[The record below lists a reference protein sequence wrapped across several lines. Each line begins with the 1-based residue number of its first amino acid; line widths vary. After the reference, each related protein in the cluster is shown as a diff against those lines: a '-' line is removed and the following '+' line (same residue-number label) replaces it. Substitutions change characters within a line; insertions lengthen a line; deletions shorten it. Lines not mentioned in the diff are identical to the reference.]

1 MGGFCNEVRCIMKK
15 ENNSAHNHN
24 RGSFSGRIGYVLAV
38 AGSAVGLGNIW
49 RFPYLAA
56 KYGGGI
62 FLLIYILLTASF
74 GYVLIMSETALG
86 RMTRK
91 SPVGAFEH
99 FGKTKSF
106 KIGGWLNAVIPMLI
120 VPYYSTIGGWVIKYL
135 VEYFKGNVQAVAED
149 GYFGNFI
156 SDSWQ
161 VELWFLVFA
170 ALVFIIILGGVQNG
184 VERMSKIMMPVLVVL
199 AVVVTIYSVTRPGA
213 VEGVKY
219 FLIPNVKNFSWMT
232 VVAAMGQMFYS
243 LSIAMGILYTYGSYV
258 RKDMDI
264 ERSTTQVEVFDTGI
278 AILAGLMIIPAV
290 FSFSGGNPETLQAG
304 PSLMFITLPKVFAS
318 MGFGTATGIVFFIL
332 VLLAALTSAVSL
344 METSVSTFM
353 DELHWSRK
361 KCCGLMVVIMIV
373 LGTASSMGYGLLD
386 FIRIFGMNF
395 LDFFDFITNSVMMP
409 LAALASCI
417 LILRVVGI
425 DGMVKEIEQSS
436 PFRRKKLYRVF
447 IKYFATI
454 CLIIILLSSIAN
466 VLGII
471 SM

>member
-1 MGGFCNEVRCIMKK
+1 MKK

-184 VERMSKIMMPVLVVL
+184 VERMSKIMMPVLFGLFLVL
-199 AVVVTIYSVTRPGA
+199 AVYIATLPGA
-213 VEGVKY
+213 QEGYKY
-219 FLIPNVKNFSWMT
+219 ILTINPAGLADPKVWVFAF
-232 VVAAMGQMFYS
+232 GQAFFS
-243 LSIAMGILYTYGSYV
+243 LSVAGNGSVIYGSYLPEGE
-258 RKDMDI
+258 DI
-264 ERSTTQVEVFDTGI
+264 PSSARNVAVFDTI
-278 AILAGLMIIPAV
+278 AA
-290 FSFSGGNPETLQAG
+290 
-304 PSLMFITLPKVFAS
+304 
-318 MGFGTATGIVFFIL
+318 
-332 VLLAALTSAVSL
+332 LLAALVIVPSMAAVLGAGIS
-344 METSVSTFM
+344 EV
-353 DELHWSRK
+353 HGGP
-361 KCCGLMVVIMIV
+361 GLMFVYLVNVFNAMPGGRIIGVVFFICVLFAGVSSIV
-373 LGTASSMGYGLLD
+373 NLYEAPIAFLQEQFKFKRAAAVGTIGVIGLIVSISIQPWTSQWMDVVSIYICPLGAL
-386 FIRIFGMNF
+386 
-395 LDFFDFITNSVMMP
+395 
-409 LAALASCI
+409 LAAVMFFWI
-417 LILRVVGI
+417 G
-425 DGMVKEIEQSS
+425 G
-436 PFRRKKLYRVF
+436 KKLVLESVNLGARKPIGKWFYPLS
-447 IKYFATI
+447 KYVYCA
-454 CLIIILLSSIAN
+454 CALLALVAGAI
-466 VLGII
+466 VGGIG
-471 SM
+471 